1 MVFIETTI
9 FTRRI
14 QELMPEE
21 DYMELQ
27 HELILR
33 PDAGAIIPKSGG
45 IRKLRWHLEGGG
57 KRGGCRI
64 IYYWAVSDS
73 QCYML
78 MAYGKNEQTDLTSQ
92 QLKML
97 RKTVKQEFE
106 R

>member
-14 QELMPEE
+14 QELMPEA
-21 DYMELQ
+21 DYVELQ

-45 IRKLRWHLEGGG
+45 IRKLRWYLEGRG

-73 QCYML
+73 QCFML
-78 MAYGKNEQTDLTSQ
+78 MAYGKNEQADLTNQ

-97 RKTVKQEFE
+97 RKAVEQEFE
-106 R
+106 S